1 MRKISS
7 VEISEAIAS
16 LVKGANYYLPEDVL
30 KAIEKSAREEESAVG
45 REVLQQI
52 LLNNRIAGEERVAVC
67 QDTGIVVVFAEL
79 GNEVFIEGD
88 LYEAINEGIR
98 KGYREGY
105 LRTSVVDHPLRR
117 VNTGDNTPAVVHLK
131 LVSGDKLRL
140 IVAPKG
146 AGSENMSIVKMLK
159 PADGKEGIRKF
170 VLQTVMEAG
179 ANPCPPIVVG
189 IGLGGS
195 FEKAALLAKEALLR
209 PLEDSNPDPE
219 IAELEKS
226 LLADINKLGIGPQG
240 LGGSITALAVKIN
253 TFPCHIASLPVAINI
268 NCHVARHREII
279 I

>member
-1 MRKISS
+1 M
-7 VEISEAIAS
+7 
-16 LVKGANYYLPEDVL
+16 
-30 KAIEKSAREEESAVG
+30 
-45 REVLQQI
+45 
-52 LLNNRIAGEERVAVC
+52 
-67 QDTGIVVVFAEL
+67 
-79 GNEVFIEGD
+79 
-88 LYEAINEGIR
+88 
-98 KGYREGY
+98 
-105 LRTSVVDHPLRR
+105 
-117 VNTGDNTPAVVHLK
+117 
-131 LVSGDKLRL
+131 RL

>member
-7 VEISEAIAS
+7 IEISEAIAG

>member
-7 VEISEAIAS
+7 VEISEAIAG
-16 LVKGANYYLPEDVL
+16 LVKGANYYLPEDVF